1 MICVEFSVKA
11 LKKTPTYSFGII
23 YEKQQ
28 THGAKRNAD
37 KNSTIVLE

>member
-11 LKKTPTYSFGII
+11 KKHQRIRLELFIKK
-23 YEKQQ
+23 KQQ